1 MSALRISLPGYLQ
14 LVDLG
19 PAHYQP
25 LRGRATMSGHIVR
38 PAPPI
43 PRVKEPLTDAARIER
58 NAAQR
63 RYRDGKR

>member
-25 LRGRATMSGHIVR
+25 VRGRATLSGHIVR
-38 PAPPI
+38 PAPAI
-43 PRVKEPLTDAARIER
+43 TEALREKWRKD
-58 NAAQR
+58 AQR
-63 RYRDGKR
+63 QRDNKR

>member
-1 MSALRISLPGYLQ
+1 MSALRLSTPDGIQ
-14 LVDLG
+14 LIDQG

-25 LRGRATMSGHIVR
+25 PRGRGMGGHVVR

>member
-14 LVDLG
+14 LIDQG

-25 LRGRATMSGHIVR
+25 VRGRGMGGHVVR

-63 RYRDGKR
+63 RYREGKR

>member
-1 MSALRISLPGYLQ
+1 MSALRLSTPDGIQ
-14 LVDLG
+14 LIDLG

-25 LRGRATMSGHIVR
+25 LRGRATRSGHIVR

-43 PRVKEPLTDAARIER
+43 PRVKEPITDAARIER

-63 RYRDGKR
+63 RYRDGLR